1 MQNVVI
7 TVNNNR
13 QWLRPN
19 GQITKADSQEIL
31 GNWSSKSE
39 SAAAAEETNAWV
51 LKYNDNTTTTLKAGY
66 SFNDNNQLVVTLANE
81 DGSPLDGHDATT
93 LAGQIIVD
101 DMFDL
106 TYALIDDEGDNL
118 GHNVYVYG
126 TLKFLDNT
134 NDLEVTLNGG
144 GTLTIKAQP
153 LFDSTLEAELHQD
166 SAFDRS
172 DAIVFNTYTVNQTND
187 GGHITKNAIIKFVGS
202 WDFDDPDESLSFVT
216 KVTGSVNKPQIRV
229 AFGGKFKGVS
239 AGFVYVNSDN
249 QQFAVFKVRGEHKW
263 DSSRAQWQVALG
275 YSNNKYQALVDG
287 ELQIRPSEDTTFT
300 LSGAFSIVKDHGHS
314 PKFNLE
320 MKAKYEVQNSGH
332 IEFFANVSNTD
343 AGLDYRLG
351 LEGVYRFSHGKL
363 TFSLLFDNKESNG
376 TLSLNAAL
384 GSSSSLQVLVTNIFG
399 DTPHIG
405 VTLSVQ
411 LRWKINP
418 NTGRRELVKSEVES
432 V

>member
-216 KVTGSVNKPQIRV
+216 KVTGSVNKP
-229 AFGGKFKGVS
+229 
-239 AGFVYVNSDN
+239 
-249 QQFAVFKVRGEHKW
+249 
-263 DSSRAQWQVALG
+263 
-275 YSNNKYQALVDG
+275 
-287 ELQIRPSEDTTFT
+287 
-300 LSGAFSIVKDHGHS
+300 
-314 PKFNLE
+314 
-320 MKAKYEVQNSGH
+320 
-332 IEFFANVSNTD
+332 
-343 AGLDYRLG
+343 
-351 LEGVYRFSHGKL
+351 
-363 TFSLLFDNKESNG
+363 
-376 TLSLNAAL
+376 
-384 GSSSSLQVLVTNIFG
+384 
-399 DTPHIG
+399 
-405 VTLSVQ
+405 
-411 LRWKINP
+411 
-418 NTGRRELVKSEVES
+418 
-432 V
+432 